1 MGGISADNSP
11 LTDDENNLLNTY
23 KILND
28 TGRQKLLE
36 RAVEL
41 RDLGYVKGDV
51 EKMA

>member
-1 MGGISADNSP
+1 M
-11 LTDDENNLLNTY
+11 NTY